1 MSELQVSLVFSVIIW
16 VNVIRENYLT
26 FFPSRCR
33 RYPSFFLQTR
43 PFQFVVTRVCL
54 VLFGLLPTL
63 FYLRILQI
71 FEQGNEGL
79 LALTDYYKVFLN
91 YNVLKISL
99 LYLFLS
105 YKRPFFFV
113 QKQENNLFPT
123 EEKIYNLG
131 QYHFLFC
138 SAKRIGSGLKRNFV
152 LDKFRQQQ
160 KEKNK
165 TQWGPKNF
173 LK

>member
-1 MSELQVSLVFSVIIW
+1 M
-16 VNVIRENYLT
+16 
-26 FFPSRCR
+26 
-33 RYPSFFLQTR
+33 QTR
-43 PFQFVVTRVCL
+43 PFLFVVTRVCL

-79 LALTDYYKVFLN
+79 LALTDYYKLFLN
-91 YNVLKISL
+91 YNVLKISF

-105 YKRPFFFV
+105 YKRPSF
-113 QKQENNLFPT
+113 LC
-123 EEKIYNLG
+123 KIICFQLKKNITLDSTIFY
-131 QYHFLFC
+131 FS

-160 KEKNK
+160 KEKRKHNGAK
-165 TQWGPKNF
+165 KLSEITISWDLNSV
-173 LK
+173 

>member
-33 RYPSFFLQTR
+33 RYLFFLQTR
-43 PFQFVVTRVCL
+43 PFLFVVTRVCL

-79 LALTDYYKVFLN
+79 LALTDYYKLFLN
-91 YNVLKISL
+91 YNVLKISF

-105 YKRPFFFV
+105 YKRPSF
-113 QKQENNLFPT
+113 LC
-123 EEKIYNLG
+123 KIICFQLKKKYNLG
-131 QYHFLFC
+131 
-138 SAKRIGSGLKRNFV
+138 
-152 LDKFRQQQ
+152 
-160 KEKNK
+160 
-165 TQWGPKNF
+165 
-173 LK
+173 